1 MLESALGL
9 DASVDAM
16 VLWQYGVLA
25 LFFHPR
31 LTHIQR
37 LVLRTHLLRAVDV
50 GAPVALVTVGLG
62 QAERMI
68 AQDFYDIPDDVG
80 ERVIPRNRQIDIPLD
95 AFPVPRHP
103 LDSMAG

>member
-1 MLESALGL
+1 MPEYALGV
-9 DASVDAM
+9 DATVDAM
-16 VLWQYGVLA
+16 VLWRFGALA

-68 AQDFYDIPDDVG
+68 AQDFCDIPDDVG

-95 AFPVPRHP
+95 SFPMPRHP
-103 LDSMAG
+103 LDSVVS